1 MCVCAVSVTEKRVA
15 TQVPECRPQSQPLL
29 IPWFLNWLLRW
40 TYCFLL
46 HIKETTH
53 KNIRRQTA
61 SNWQKTYLWL
71 FMCMYNMRSVRI
83 YIYIY
88 VIIYIYVCI
97 IYTLYVLYHTSAAS
111 LQSILFAAKIFAA
124 SLGGDS
130 RCFLHLRWGGSLH
143 EVQRGRG
150 SSFLKPLF

>member
-53 KNIRRQTA
+53 KNIQRQTA

-83 YIYIY
+83 YIYNY
-88 VIIYIYVCI
+88 IYICMYNIYTVCI
-97 IYTLYVLYHTSAAS
+97 IPYISRIPSVYPFCGKDLRGIPRWWFQMWAPSSVRWKSAWSPARPRV
-111 LQSILFAAKIFAA
+111 IF
-124 SLGGDS
+124 S
-130 RCFLHLRWGGSLH
+130 
-143 EVQRGRG
+143 
-150 SSFLKPLF
+150 